1 MFSQTCA
8 YLLLVSVH
16 LVINNG
22 EDYWSD
28 DFDEDKNCEQ
38 EELIAKLQ
46 KETSPSKC
54 SSKVKKA
61 SRVKV
66 MVDAF

>member
-8 YLLLVSVH
+8 YLLLAAVQ
-16 LVINNG
+16 LVINK

-38 EELIAKLQ
+38 EELIKKLQ
-46 KETSPSKC
+46 KETSPSRC
-54 SSKVKKA
+54 SSKMAGIDQSLKSKLV
-61 SRVKV
+61 
-66 MVDAF
+66 